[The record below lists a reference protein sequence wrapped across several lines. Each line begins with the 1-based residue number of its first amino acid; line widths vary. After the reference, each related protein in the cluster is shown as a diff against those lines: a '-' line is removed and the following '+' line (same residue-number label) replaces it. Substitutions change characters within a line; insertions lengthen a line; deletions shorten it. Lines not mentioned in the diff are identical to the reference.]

1 MKWVTFAKTSD
12 CKPGTVISGF
22 QYGQEIAIVCD
33 PSGKLYALPNKL
45 PPTGQPA
52 TLGSVENGT
61 IVEPISMTA
70 FSLKTGKVVGK
81 WCPSPLGQ
89 ILLKRIIPKQDVPV
103 YKCRKQGS
111 AVQVLINVNAKAQ
124 FESGYWR
131 GILDGGKGQSNDV
144 SMDLAATVDRLI
156 ALYEFK
162 IA

>member
-22 QYGQEIAIVCD
+22 QYGQEIAIACTK
-33 PSGKLYALPNKL
+33 SGALYALSNKL

-70 FSLKTGKVVGK
+70 FSLKTGKVSGP

-89 ILLKRIIPKQDVPV
+89 LILKRIIPPQP
-103 YKCRKQGS
+103 
-111 AVQVLINVNAKAQ
+111 
-124 FESGYWR
+124 
-131 GILDGGKGQSNDV
+131 
-144 SMDLAATVDRLI
+144 
-156 ALYEFK
+156 
-162 IA
+162 